1 MRLGTITP
9 STTIVLLLIVSRAV
23 PLAVETTRTQV
34 VVGRSPHSL
43 SLVVSYSVDT
53 SLLTNIGW
61 STMTTV
67 WWSLSPTVVTV
78 VSLSS
83 APPTLVPEALHVP
96 KPSLYIMLE
105 LGVKPFAH
113 FLKACQW
120 QIELPHH
127 PLVVLGHLL
136 KLHENGSHVKLLFDD
151 VTSYDKFLTHR
162 PEAFTAMLPQT
173 NTEAVAHFGHEV
185 ILHQVHL
192 QPLVATTTSG
202 FVHVHVR
209 VIVLQ

>member
-1 MRLGTITP
+1 MTP
-9 STTIVLLLIVSRAV
+9 SCPLFEALLLSE
-23 PLAVETTRTQV
+23 LGLYV
-34 VVGRSPHSL
+34 V
-43 SLVVSYSVDT
+43 
-53 SLLTNIGW
+53 
-61 STMTTV
+61 
-67 WWSLSPTVVTV
+67 
-78 VSLSS
+78 
-83 APPTLVPEALHVP
+83 
-96 KPSLYIMLE
+96 LE
-105 LGVKPFAH
+105 LGVEPFAH
-113 FLKACQW
+113 LLETRQW

-209 VIVLQ
+209 VIVLQKYVICNESLVFPDDQFKHQQD